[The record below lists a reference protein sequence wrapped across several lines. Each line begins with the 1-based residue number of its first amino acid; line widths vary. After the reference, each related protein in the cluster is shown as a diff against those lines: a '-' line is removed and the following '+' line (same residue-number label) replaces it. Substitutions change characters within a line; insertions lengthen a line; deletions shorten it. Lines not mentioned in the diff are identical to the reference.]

1 MKNTLKEL
9 EEKSEDLQER
19 VGEAETGSM
28 KVEAKKVA
36 LENRKLRAMKVF
48 SLEKLD
54 NLSKVYESLVDTS
67 EAFLKQGKDW
77 RRSC

>member
-1 MKNTLKEL
+1 
-9 EEKSEDLQER
+9 
-19 VGEAETGSM
+19 M